1 MGLFINIHP
10 PFNRSEGKAWM
21 KRMQQSGALNFF
33 LEVYAKQSFENYSNV
48 IAKKYVASLLKVINK
63 FASMYFL
70 SKT

>member
-1 MGLFINIHP
+1 
-10 PFNRSEGKAWM
+10 M

-70 SKT
+70 SKA